1 MQTDVK
7 SKYMNAT
14 GASSVGLPRARIKAV
29 YCMPTGTAGTVSFKS
44 GGSGGAELIK
54 IDTPASATQPF
65 TVLIPGQGVLFEE
78 DPYITLTNVTSI
90 TFFYG

>member
-29 YCMPTGTAGTVSFKS
+29 YYMPTGTAGSVSFKS
-44 GGSGGAELIK
+44 GGSGGTELLK
-54 IDTPASATQPF
+54 VDTPASATQPCMM
-65 TVLIPGQGVLFEE
+65 LIPGQGVLFEA
-78 DPYITLTNVTSI
+78 DPYVTLTNVTSV

>member
-29 YCMPTGTAGTVSFKS
+29 YYMPTGTAGSVSFRN
-44 GGSGGAELIK
+44 GGASGTELLK
-54 IDTPASATQPF
+54 LDTPASAVVPT
-65 TVLIPGQGVLFEE
+65 TIWIPGEGVLFDA
-78 DPYITLTNVTSI
+78 DPYVTLTNVTSV